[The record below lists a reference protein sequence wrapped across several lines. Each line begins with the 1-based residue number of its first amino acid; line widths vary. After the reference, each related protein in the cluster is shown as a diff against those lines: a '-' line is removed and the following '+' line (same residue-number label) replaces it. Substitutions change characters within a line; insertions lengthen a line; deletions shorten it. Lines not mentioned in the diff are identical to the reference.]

1 MNNNKIA
8 KVIWIIAL
16 VLLIS
21 VILLG
26 VASTVLMFFDEST
39 IKISTY
45 NNTNYYSKGGYYQY
59 TTVSQPESGIMPLF
73 GVAIL
78 VTALLF
84 LVVARK
90 KPLLGIGTIVSVFI
104 AQLLLT
110 LSVLASERSYYA
122 LLGWTFGIVAAS
134 IGSLVFFF
142 SIVYIVVGKAPSKRQ
157 NNMSFISAANYSK
170 MAQNLREI
178 KDLYDSGIFSK
189 EEFQAEKASI
199 FQANGISL
207 RADSTLNGV
216 YVNVNS
222 KIAISDNVFSMT
234 YEDRIVK
241 VGTVVK
247 NGENQII
254 LKGED
259 GKEFLITVAD
269 SALITQN
276 GTRYEKE

>member
-26 VASTVLMFFDEST
+26 VASTVLMFFDEYTKTTYAYSN
-39 IKISTY
+39 IK
-45 NNTNYYSKGGYYQY
+45 YSYGYIY
-59 TTVSQPESGIMPLF
+59 TTVSNPESGIMPLF
-73 GVAIL
+73 GVLAII
-78 VTALLF
+78 VAMILF
-84 LVVARK
+84 IVARK
-90 KPLLGIGTIVSVFI
+90 KPLVGIGTIVSVFI

-142 SIVYIVVGKAPSKRQ
+142 SIVYIVVGKAPSKKQ
-157 NNMSFISAANYSK
+157 NNKSFISAANYSK

-189 EEFQAEKASI
+189 EEFQAEKAAI